1 MEDFDSLN
9 EKQLESLERGL
20 SDLKNNR
27 VMTSDEFWKELLSN
41 KEQQLLI
48 DEAYE
53 NYCKEYSSLYY
64 LEDKIEYGYSD
75 YHHDIEDYSFEA
87 YTQEEF
93 IHRCKTDSEFSE
105 KWGLK
110 VEERELSL
118 EERAYAYNNLLEKQN
133 YNPKWQSKIK
143 DIDKLNEGELM
154 TILQSLPGPSK
165 LITLSYHDK
174 TITSCE

>member
-27 VMTSDEFWKELLSN
+27 VMTSDEFWKELLSK
-41 KEQQLLI
+41 KEQQELL
-48 DEAYE
+48 DEVYE

-64 LEDKIEYGYSD
+64 LEDKIEYGSSD
-75 YHHDIEDYSFEA
+75 YHHNIEDYSFEA

-93 IHRCKTDSEFSE
+93 IHRCKADSEFSE

-110 VEERELSL
+110 IEERELSFNERIKHIVNSL
-118 EERAYAYNNLLEKQN
+118 ESNAPLLMENDDKTIQWLDKNNV
-133 YNPKWQSKIK
+133 P
-143 DIDKLNEGELM
+143 
-154 TILQSLPGPSK
+154 TK
-165 LITLSYHDK
+165 LITIKYNDK
-174 TITSCE
+174 TIESYE

>member
-27 VMTSDEFWKELLSN
+27 VMTSDEFWKGLLSN
-41 KEQQLLI
+41 KEQQLLLI

-53 NYCKEYSSLYY
+53 NWLMNTKKMVDKEIL
-64 LEDKIEYGYSD
+64 KKFIQ
-75 YHHDIEDYSFEA
+75 HTPNIHK
-87 YTQEEF
+87 EEF
-93 IHRCKTDSEFSE
+93 INKCKTNPEFSE

-110 VEERELSL
+110 IDERELSL

-165 LITLSYHDK
+165 LITITYHNKTLTSY
-174 TITSCE
+174 E